1 MLLLT
6 TSDPGTSSVLGS
18 QVMTTDMV
26 AGQPAVESPSEAVA
40 VSVTGPGMVQTKVG
54 VAEVALLKDPEAAV
68 QLYETGAGPLS
79 GSWAAIASA
88 TGKPT
93 ATSAGFA
100 ESPSAT
106 GQTLRVP
113 LTATLPV
120 VAGWW
125 QSSVTLTLA
134 TAPAVTLK
142 VALPPQV
149 VAPLV
154 PVALSVIVNPFPA
167 GRPPIIVEIVLL
179 DATLMVPEVAKPLGP
194 VMV

>member
-1 MLLLT
+1 M

-18 QVMTTDMV
+18 QVMVTDME
-26 AGQPAVESPSEAVA
+26 AGQPGVESPSDTVA
-40 VSVTGPGMVQTKVG
+40 VSVTGPGVVQTKVE
-54 VAEVALLKDPEAAV
+54 VAEVALPKDPEAAV
-68 QLYETGAGPLS
+68 QLYESGAGPLS

-106 GQTLRVP
+106 GQTLSVP

-120 VAGWW
+120 VADWW

-149 VAPLV
+149 VELSV
-154 PVALSVIVNPFPA
+154 PVALRVIVNPSPA
-167 GRPPIIVEIVLL
+167 GRPPMIVETVLL
-179 DATLMVPEVAKPLGP
+179 EATLIVPEVAKPFGP